1 MEKKEPFP
9 SSFFI
14 RRVSPPCQ
22 YRLLR
27 ALREWT
33 RNLRTCFD
41 ACRLFICKRERK
53 REKFKLMGENERE
66 YWTRIVWIHIYI
78 YIYLYRF
85 FFSFPLSFSLEKFM
99 TSFGAI
105 DRLIERFLLFEK
117 CRRMCCTP
125 FLSSLPLGSS
135 FVYTRFR
142 KRVQTDKCIKGEFLF
157 FFFFSCIG

>member
-66 YWTRIVWIHIYI
+66 YWTRIHSYGFI
-78 YIYLYRF
+78 YIYLY
-85 FFSFPLSFSLEKFM
+85 LYISL
-99 TSFGAI
+99 
-105 DRLIERFLLFEK
+105 FLLLSPPLFIREIYDAFWSD
-117 CRRMCCTP
+117 RP
-125 FLSSLPLGSS
+125 FNRTVLP
-135 FVYTRFR
+135 VW
-142 KRVQTDKCIKGEFLF
+142 KVQTDVLHTFSFFPSSWLF
-157 FFFFSCIG
+157 IRIHSF

>member
-41 ACRLFICKRERK
+41 ACRLFICKRERE
-53 REKFKLMGENERE
+53 REKNLDLWAKTKENIELE
-66 YWTRIVWIHIYI
+66 STRMDS
-78 YIYLYRF
+78 YIYLYLYI
-85 FFSFPLSFSLEKFM
+85 SF
-99 TSFGAI
+99 
-105 DRLIERFLLFEK
+105 FLLLSPPLFIREIYDAFWSD
-117 CRRMCCTP
+117 RP
-125 FLSSLPLGSS
+125 FNRTVPP
-135 FVYTRFR
+135 VW
-142 KRVQTDKCIKGEFLF
+142 KVQTDALHTFSFFPSSWLF
-157 FFFFSCIG
+157 IRIHSF